1 MGKHLKRKKAG
12 DYFQNYLNQIG
23 RSYDIDEKDYL
34 TGFSEISLIPGELSL
49 HCKFDLAPNAFYEI
63 GVKPS
68 LSFTLHRLLF
78 YWYSTF
84 QSRY

>member
-1 MGKHLKRKKAG
+1 MGKHLIRKKAG

-49 HCKFDLAPNAFYEI
+49 HCKFDLAPNAFDEI
-63 GVKPS
+63 GVRPS